1 MRLQVRYICGCSGA
15 SRGVTP
21 GDSFDSL
28 EVKEPRGLH
37 KHTRCTQA
45 ATWLMPKEPK
55 FGLSSVL
62 QPLNYGEGER

>member
-28 EVKEPRGLH
+28 EVKVG
-37 KHTRCTQA
+37 CTNTHAVQA

-55 FGLSSVL
+55 FGLSSAL